1 MDLLAYQREM
11 AKRRLILE
19 RELGIRSKSKSP
31 QLSNSKRSRSAL
43 QKEREDALQAER
55 NAEAAAYAAPKKPS
69 GTRRIRRR
77 AGANARLS
85 GNPNLLPGAPL
96 RRVQGSIVHAR
107 NLPLRRSRRV
117 KKEKAE

>member
-1 MDLLAYQREM
+1 MDLLAHQREI
-11 AKRRLILE
+11 AQRRRLLE
-19 RELGIRSKSKSP
+19 RELGIRSKSKSK
-31 QLSNSKRSRSAL
+31 SKSKRSRSAL
-43 QKEREDALQAER
+43 QKEREEALQAER
-55 NAEAAAYAAPKKPS
+55 NAEAAAYAAVKKPS

-96 RRVQGSIVHAR
+96 RGIQGSIAHAR

-117 KKEKAE
+117 KKEKDE

>member
-11 AKRRLILE
+11 AKRRLSLE
-19 RELGIRSKSKSP
+19 RELGIRSKSKS
-31 QLSNSKRSRSAL
+31 QSQSKSKKSRSAL
-43 QKEREDALQAER
+43 QKERENALQAER

-107 NLPLRRSRRV
+107 NLPLRRSHRS